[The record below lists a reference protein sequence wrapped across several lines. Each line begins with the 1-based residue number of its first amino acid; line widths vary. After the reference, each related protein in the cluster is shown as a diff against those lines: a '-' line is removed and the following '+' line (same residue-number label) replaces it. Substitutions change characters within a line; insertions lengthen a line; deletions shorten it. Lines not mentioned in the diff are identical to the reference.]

1 MTIRVFS
8 WLLFIFV
15 GAGAALLLTA
25 VFGFITDMVRW
36 MRKPKGVLSRASAIA
51 VRAEIARRPGFWL
64 DVEFPWVTAFLIT
77 APLVVILWFAL
88 EGTAFQLYSPVV
100 LVFPVLVRRWIL
112 RQKRREAGN
121 EIRQFLVELRLQ
133 LSSGGT
139 LRPALQA
146 VAQYGPP
153 NLGRLVRRRLSS
165 QENGVQVLRHI
176 AEDTGSRWIDDIAG
190 RAEAA
195 RDGMLNLDEAV
206 SQSIAR
212 VTEEMDTEIR
222 EELQKIPTRLVVVVS
237 PLILGPALAA
247 WVLPVVARMIANL
260 RGNQLFWDFLMPDS
274 ADLAAILRAFY
285 TRPVGSLLS

>member
-8 WLLFIFV
+8 GVLFVFI
-15 GAGAALLLTA
+15 GAGIALILFSL
-25 VFGFITDMVRW
+25 FGFVSDMARW
-36 MRKPKGVLSRASAIA
+36 MHKPKGVLSRATAIA
-51 VRAEIARRPGFWL
+51 VRAEAARKPGFWM
-64 DVEFPWVTAFLIT
+64 DVEFPWATAFLIT
-77 APLVVILWFAL
+77 APLVVLLFFAL
-88 EGTAFQLYSPVV
+88 EGTSFQLYSPAV
-100 LVFPVLVRRWIL
+100 LLFPVLARRWIL

-146 VAQYGPP
+146 VGQYGPP
-153 NLGRLVRRRLSS
+153 NLGRLIRRRLSS
-165 QENGVQVLRHI
+165 QESGVQVLRHI
-176 AEDTGSRWIDDIAG
+176 AEDTGSRWITDVAG

-206 SQSIAR
+206 AQSIAR

-222 EELQKIPTRLVVVVS
+222 EELQQIPTRLVVMVS

-260 RGNQLFWDFLMPDS
+260 EGISFFGT
-274 ADLAAILRAFY
+274 F
-285 TRPVGSLLS
+285 